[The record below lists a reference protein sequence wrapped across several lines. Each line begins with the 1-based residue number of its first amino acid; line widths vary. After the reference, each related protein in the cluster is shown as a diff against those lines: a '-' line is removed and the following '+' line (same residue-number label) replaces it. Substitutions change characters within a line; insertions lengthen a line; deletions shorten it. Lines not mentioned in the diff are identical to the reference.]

1 MNRLLKNVI
10 KENIKRELG
19 VLTLQLELKMNRLLG
34 NVIKQNIKREL
45 GALKLQLELR
55 PLLTVEL
62 LNNKD
67 FDALNERQ
75 REYISNCYGYKYGMK
90 WLKNGLCDERDLFLK
105 NQVMEQYEQDIKVS
119 IAQLKK
125 QKINKQCVKENQ
137 EQIND
142 LKQLKDN
149 CSSVR
154 VIKEIQKDIDI
165 LSTDNN
171 PIQSTTTRVYSN
183 RCLFDTW
190 NDNSVRAS
198 LKKMLFMTD
207 MQRIDNDL
215 FELEDILLRTKFTDR
230 QLKSLYFTMNNM
242 SIQDYHKDLDCAIVK
257 IVKGLNNYKLT
268 IKKDIID
275 CNLFL
280 LD

>member
-1 MNRLLKNVI
+1 MNRLLGNVI

-19 VLTLQLELKMNRLLG
+19 VL
-34 NVIKQNIKREL
+34 
-45 GALKLQLELR
+45 KLQLKLR
-55 PLLTVEL
+55 PLLKIEL
-62 LNNKD
+62 LNGKD
-67 FDALNERQ
+67 FDALNENQ
-75 REYISNCYGYKYGMK
+75 REYISNCYGYERGMK
-90 WLKNGLCDERDLFLK
+90 WLKNGLNDERDLFLK
-105 NQVMEQYEQDIKVS
+105 NQVLEQYEQDIKVS

-125 QKINKQCVKENQ
+125 QKINKQSVKENQ

-171 PIQSTTTRVYSN
+171 PIQSTTTRVYTN

-190 NDNSVRAS
+190 NDNNVRAS
-198 LKKMLFMTD
+198 LKNMLFMTD
-207 MQRIDNDL
+207 MQRLDNDL

-230 QLKSLYFTMNNM
+230 QLKSLYLTMNNM
-242 SIQDYHKDLDCAIVK
+242 SIQDYHKDLDYAIVK
-257 IVKGLNNYKLT
+257 IVKGLNNYKLA

>member
-19 VLTLQLELKMNRLLG
+19 ALTLQ
-34 NVIKQNIKREL
+34 VQ
-45 GALKLQLELR
+45 LR
-55 PLLTVEL
+55 PLLKMEL
-62 LNNKD
+62 LNGKD
-67 FDALNERQ
+67 FNALNERQ
-75 REYISNCYGYKYGMK
+75 REYISNCYGYEHGGMK
-90 WLKNGLCDERDLFLK
+90 WLKNGLYDERDLFLK
-105 NQVMEQYEQDIKVS
+105 NQVLEQYEQDIKVS

-171 PIQSTTTRVYSN
+171 PIQSTTTRVYNN
-183 RCLFDTW
+183 RRLFDTW
-190 NDNSVRAS
+190 NDNNVRAS
-198 LKKMLFMTD
+198 LKNMLFMTD
-207 MQRIDNDL
+207 MQRLDNDL
-215 FELEDILLRTKFTDR
+215 FELEDILLRIKFTDR
-230 QLKSLYFTMNNM
+230 QLKSLYLTMNNM
-242 SIQDYHKDLDCAIVK
+242 SIKDYHKDLDCAIVK
-257 IVKGLNNYKLT
+257 IVKGLNNYKLAM
-268 IKKDIID
+268 KKDIID